1 MPVVRLLN
9 SILHRAIR
17 DRARATCTSRS
28 SRSVFRI
35 RYRVDGALYEVE
47 APPPHLAVPLVSRIK
62 VMADLDITEARVP
75 QDGRIELSID
85 GRPVDLRVATLP
97 GASGE
102 GCVMRILDRSAVSL
116 DLKALGLQPG
126 DEAALRAMTRLPHG
140 IVLVTGPTGSGK
152 TTTLYA
158 MLSEANTPETKII
171 TVEDPVE
178 YDIAGIV
185 QVPIHDDIGVTYAS
199 VLRSILRQDPD
210 KILVGEIRDRET
222 GATAVEASLT
232 GHTVFATIH
241 TNDAPST
248 VTRLVDMGVEP
259 FLVAATLES
268 VVAQRLVRSVCPDCK
283 VTYEPDDELLMD
295 LGPDAD
301 LVRGTTLSYGKRLRR
316 LPPHRLPRAHR
327 TLRDHG
333 RGRRGPAPDRGGG
346 VHRGGPRGGR
356 GRRNG
361 NPARGGPAGRR
372 GGTDDDRGG
381 PARDAGLIHGEENQ
395 TKRARAR
402 EARRRRRWRGD
413 RGAPGAEARRP
424 RQQRHWSPT
433 SPSSS
438 RRCPRRGSRWSRRSR
453 ILEGQTEPGPF
464 KNVLAEITD
473 DVSAGAPL
481 SEAMGKH
488 DRAFDPLYASMVR
501 AGEAGG
507 ILDRVLDRLASS
519 ARRRPTI
526 RAKIKQ
532 AMLYPSALILF
543 AIAAVVGVIVFVIP
557 RFREIFDS
565 YGVDLPRPT
574 QILLAL
580 SDAGSKYW
588 YLVIGIPIADPPGRT
603 RSPRGGAAG
612 TAAGGT
618 GSSSRSR

>member
-1 MPVVRLLN
+1 MSEPASGRRLLGQVLKDRGVIKESQVQAALGEQRRHGGLIGQCLVTMGACGESDVATALAVQAGLEAVDLAHAAPEAEALEAVDGSAAHAYGVLPLRVEAGTLVVALADPMNSAVIEDLAFTMGLQVRAVVADAGAIKERVLEHYGEEATLADAIRDAADAQLDGDAESAASAMPVVRLLN
-9 SILHRAIR
+9 SILQRAIR
-17 DRARATCTSRS
+17 DRASDVHFETFEG
-28 SRSVFRI
+28 VFRI
-35 RYRVDGALYEVE
+35 RYRVDGSLYEVE
-47 APPPHLAVPLVSRIK
+47 APPPHLALPLVSRIK
-62 VMADLDITEARVP
+62 VMADLDITETRVP

-126 DEAALRAMTRLPHG
+126 DEAALRDMTRLPHG

-248 VTRLVDMGVEP
+248 VTRLVDMGIEP

-283 VTYEPDDELLMD
+283 VTYEPDEELLMD

-301 LVRGTTLSYGKRLRR
+301 LVRGATLCYGKGCDACHHTGYRGRTGLFEIMNVDDEVRR
-316 LPPHRLPRAHR
+316 LIEAGASIEEVREAAVAGGME
-327 TLRDHG
+327 TLRE
-333 RGRRGPAPDRGGG
+333 
-346 VHRGGPRGGR
+346 V
-356 GRRNG
+356 
-361 NPARGGPAGRR
+361 
-372 GGTDDDRGG
+372 
-381 PARDAGLIHGEENQ
+381 GL
-395 TKRARAR
+395 RAA
-402 EARRRRRWRGD
+402 
-413 RGAPGAEARRP
+413 AE
-424 RQQRHWSPT
+424 
-433 SPSSS
+433 
-438 RRCPRRGSRWSRRSR
+438 
-453 ILEGQTEPGPF
+453 
-464 KNVLAEITD
+464 
-473 DVSAGAPL
+473 
-481 SEAMGKH
+481 
-488 DRAFDPLYASMVR
+488 
-501 AGEAGG
+501 
-507 ILDRVLDRLASS
+507 
-519 ARRRPTI
+519 
-526 RAKIKQ
+526 
-532 AMLYPSALILF
+532 
-543 AIAAVVGVIVFVIP
+543 
-557 RFREIFDS
+557 
-565 YGVDLPRPT
+565 
-574 QILLAL
+574 
-580 SDAGSKYW
+580 
-588 YLVIGIPIADPPGRT
+588 GRT
-603 RSPRGGAAG
+603 TIEEVLRE
-612 TAAGGT
+612 TLV
-618 GSSSRSR
+618 